1 MSPKE
6 LQEIVYGFRTSRIV
20 LTSME
25 LKLYDALEDGEQSS
39 NEISKKL
46 STNEK
51 AIDRLMN
58 ALCAL
63 ELLQKKNGKFSNSE
77 FSSRYLVKGK
87 PDYISNLFHSTDLW
101 RSWSNLTEIIYE
113 GKPKGK
119 FYEKR
124 KEEHVDHFI
133 SAMHYRASRQAKED
147 ISKLNLKNVKN
158 VLDLGGGSGA
168 YAIEFVKVK
177 KQITAI
183 VFDLPDVIP
192 LTQKYISDAG
202 LSDKIKTLKGN
213 YLTDSIG
220 AGYDLIFLSAIVH
233 SNSFEENKKLI
244 QKCADALNKNG
255 QVVIQDY
262 VLDEERISPYSGTL
276 FAINMLVNT
285 QEGDAYTQKEI
296 SSWLTDAG
304 LSDLSRNDTSHGASQ
319 IIGREKIQS

>member
-1 MSPKE
+1 MSPQE

-20 LTSME
+20 LTSIE
-25 LKLYDALEDGEQSS
+25 LKLYEKLEQGDK
-39 NEISKKL
+39 NSKEVSKLL

-51 AIDRLMN
+51 ATDRLMN

-63 ELLQKKNGKFSNSE
+63 KLLQKKNGKFSNTE

-124 KEEHVDHFI
+124 KEERVDHFI
-133 SAMHYRASRQAKED
+133 SAMHYRASKQAEED
-147 ISKLNLKNVKN
+147 VKYLDLSGAKN

-168 YAIEFVKVK
+168 YALEFVKAK
-177 KQITAI
+177 KEITAT
-183 VFDLPDVIP
+183 VFDLPEVIP

-202 LSDKIKTLKGN
+202 LSGKIKTIEGN

-220 AGYDLIFLSAIVH
+220 TDYDLIFLSAIVH

-244 QKCADALNKNG
+244 QKCVSALNKKG
-255 QVVIQDY
+255 QVVIQDF
-262 VLDEERISPYSGTL
+262 VMDEERTSPAFGTF
-276 FAINMLVNT
+276 FALNMLVNT
-285 QEGDAYTQKEI
+285 QEGDTYTQKEI
-296 SSWLTDAG
+296 SSWLTDSG
-304 LSDLSRNDTSHGASQ
+304 LSGVKRNDTSHGASQ
-319 IIGREKIQS
+319 IIGWKK